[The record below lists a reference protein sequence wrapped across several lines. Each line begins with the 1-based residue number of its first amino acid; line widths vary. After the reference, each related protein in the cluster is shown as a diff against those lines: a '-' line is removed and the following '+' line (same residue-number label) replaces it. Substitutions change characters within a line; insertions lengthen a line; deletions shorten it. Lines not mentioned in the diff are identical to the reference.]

1 MITSPILLA
10 QYPNLRQTTFA
21 RRSLLPL
28 KPDEIWQIRTGIVRT
43 FTWSEDGTLI
53 PLGLWGP
60 DDIVGKVLSKAEP
73 YTIECLTLVEATV
86 MPANNS
92 NEFIKALI
100 QHTQQLEEFLEL
112 RQCKPI
118 DASLLKLLTWL
129 SKRFGRAVEQGQ
141 LIDLRLTHQEI
152 SEIIGSN
159 RVTVTR
165 ILKNFEKQGIISRH
179 QHRYIVVPDRQPFW
193 HYEI

>member
-1 MITSPILLA
+1 MIVSPVLLD
-10 QYPNLRQTTFA
+10 QYPNRTQTTFA

-28 KPDEIWQIRTGIVRT
+28 KPHEIWQIKTGVVRT

-53 PLGLWGP
+53 PLGLWGSQ
-60 DDIVGKVLSKAEP
+60 DIVGKALSKAEP

-86 MPANNS
+86 LPANNS
-92 NEFIKALI
+92 YEFIKALI

-112 RQCKPI
+112 RHCKPI

-129 SKRFGRAVEQGQ
+129 SQRFGRAVEQGQ

-152 SEIIGSN
+152 SEMIGSN

-165 ILKNFEKQGIISRH
+165 MLKNFEKQGLISRH
-179 QHRYIVVPDRQPFW
+179 QQRYIVVPDRQPFW